1 MKKLLALVLCVMLF
15 ISIVPT
21 AAFATTPKS
30 AGEIIA
36 PAYEAMYKLYNT
48 LRTFDAVSKVAGL
61 YNGFVKAYPDAFK
74 TPKGMEALKTLKD
87 AYAAV
92 KKDPNEGATQFG
104 LAIGAVY
111 GAVGDYIIDKTEN
124 EFKTKSDKVIADTK
138 TTAASI
144 MASADTALAAAMP
157 K

>member
-36 PAYEAMYKLYNT
+36 PAYEAMNKLYNT

-74 TPKGMEALKTLKD
+74 TPEGMNALNTLKK
-87 AYAAV
+87 AYNAV
-92 KKDPNEGATQFG
+92 KADPNEGATQFG

-111 GAVGDYIIDKTEN
+111 ETVGDYIIDEAETKYTD
-124 EFKTKSDKVIADTK
+124 KTKEVITASE
-138 TTAASI
+138 TTASNILTSAS
-144 MASADTALAAAMP
+144 TALAAAMS
-157 K
+157 